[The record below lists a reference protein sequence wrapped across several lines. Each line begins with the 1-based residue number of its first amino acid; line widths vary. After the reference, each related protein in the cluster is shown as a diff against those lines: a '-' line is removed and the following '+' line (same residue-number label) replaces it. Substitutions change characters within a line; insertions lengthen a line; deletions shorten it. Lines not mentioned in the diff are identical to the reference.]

1 MYKVVFEDDGVFE
14 AACEDITISRAL
26 LGEMLE
32 SGLRLDFLERALG
45 KEYARLTVSLIDDLF
60 SHLCKA
66 DEYFSKLLVLVE

>member
-32 SGLRLDFLERALG
+32 SGRFDFLERAYG
-45 KEYARLTVSLIDDLF
+45 KEYARLIVSLIDDLF

-66 DEYFSKLLVLVE
+66 DKYFSELLVLVE